1 MYPRDGIEIAH
12 RTACVTERRK
22 IMKESVPNS
31 KAILETGE
39 KSGVGIQNSVKP
51 EAASWLRRLLQ
62 EVNASFDASF
72 KPDREEAGLR
82 WYWNVGP
89 L

>member
-1 MYPRDGIEIAH
+1 
-12 RTACVTERRK
+12 
-22 IMKESVPNS
+22 MKKSVLNS
-31 KAILETGE
+31 RGVLGTDA
-39 KSGVGIQNSVKP
+39 KSGVSLQGSMRP

-72 KPDREEAGLR
+72 KSDREEAGLR
-82 WYWNVGP
+82 WYWNVEP